1 MSNGLA
7 QTIAIATPVKKDS
20 FIGDR
25 RLSFGEEMERL
36 RSGGI
41 PPCDGYRKPRQEVV
55 RLPVGVFFRFGL
67 YAVRFLAQEPGSGG
81 RLSAVPHRGSV
92 DRLTGSKAAMVQK

>member
-1 MSNGLA
+1 M
-7 QTIAIATPVKKDS
+7 
-20 FIGDR
+20 
-25 RLSFGEEMERL
+25 
-36 RSGGI
+36 
-41 PPCDGYRKPRQEVV
+41 

-67 YAVRFLAQEPGSGG
+67 YAVRFLAQEPGRGG